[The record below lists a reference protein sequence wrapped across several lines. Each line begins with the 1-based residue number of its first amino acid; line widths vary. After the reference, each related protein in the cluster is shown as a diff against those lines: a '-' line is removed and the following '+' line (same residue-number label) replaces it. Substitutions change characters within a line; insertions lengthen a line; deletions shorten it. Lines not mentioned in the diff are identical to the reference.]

1 MSRRDAIAVLL
12 AVAPAPAP
20 RRAVILL
27 DVRTRRLLTARNSE
41 LIAPPGST
49 LKPLVFSTLL
59 LAKKLTPGE
68 TYPCTGR
75 LVIDGR
81 RFDCSHPRTN
91 TPIDLRTAL
100 AYSCNGYTARVAERF
115 EPGELARGLE
125 RYGIGRTQ
133 PAAAR
138 EASQLQA
145 LGEERV
151 LVSPIELAQ
160 SYRQLAL
167 GGEPAIVGG
176 LRDAVEFGTAQRA
189 AVPGLAVA
197 GKTGSARTAAGA
209 YIAWFAG
216 FTPAMVVVVM
226 LQGRSGGA
234 DAAPVAA
241 EVLRGASP

>member
-1 MSRRDAIAVLL
+1 MSRRDAIALL
-12 AVAPAPAP
+12 VAAAAPDS

-27 DVRTRRLLTARNSE
+27 DVRTRRVLRARNAE

-59 LAKKLTPGE
+59 RAMKLDAGE
-68 TYPCTGR
+68 TFACTGR
-75 LVIDGR
+75 LVISGR
-81 RFDCSHPRTN
+81 RFDCSHPRVN
-91 TPIDLRTAL
+91 TPMDLRTAL
-100 AYSCNGYTARVAERF
+100 AYSCNAFTAHVAERF

-125 RYGIGRTQ
+125 RFGIGRTQ
-133 PAAAR
+133 AAATR

-151 LVSPIELAQ
+151 LVNPMELAQ
-160 SYRQLAL
+160 AFRQIAL

-189 AVPGLAVA
+189 AVAGLAVA
-197 GKTGSARTAAGA
+197 GKTGSVRTAAGA
-209 YIAWFAG
+209 HIAWFAG
-216 FTPAMVVVVM
+216 FTAAMVVVVM

-241 EVLRGASP
+241 EVLRGAGK

>member
-1 MSRRDAIAVLL
+1 MLRRDAIALLL
-12 AVAPAPAP
+12 AAAPAP

-27 DVRTRRLLTARNSE
+27 DVRTRRVLTAQNPG

-59 LAKKLTPGE
+59 RARKLDPGE
-68 TYPCTGR
+68 AFPCTGR
-75 LVIDGR
+75 LEIGGR
-81 RFDCSHPRTN
+81 RFDCSHPHIN

-100 AYSCNGYTARVAERF
+100 AYSCNAFTAHVAERF

-125 RYGIGRTQ
+125 RFGIGRTQ
-133 PAAAR
+133 PAATP

-151 LVSPIELAQ
+151 LVNSMELAQ
-160 SYRQLAL
+160 AYRQIAL
-167 GGEPAIVGG
+167 GGEPAILGG

-189 AVPGLAVA
+189 AVAGLAVA
-197 GKTGSARTAAGA
+197 GKTGSVRTAAGA
-209 YIAWFAG
+209 HIAWFAG
-216 FTPAMVVVVM
+216 FTAALVVVVM

-241 EVLRGASP
+241 EVLRGAAQ